1 MMCAHA
7 QKRSDRMAE
16 KDSCFHAWIVTPDGV
31 FYDGEVTFLELPTIS
46 GRIGVYREHIP
57 LTTVLDPGRVE
68 VAGRGEKKAAS
79 VGNGFATILKDR
91 VTVLT
96 ERAEWEND

>member
-1 MMCAHA
+1 
-7 QKRSDRMAE
+7 MAE

-68 VAGRGEKKAAS
+68 VAGQGEKKAAS
-79 VGNGFATILKDR
+79 DLPR
-91 VTVLT
+91 S
-96 ERAEWEND
+96 

>member
-1 MMCAHA
+1 MT
-7 QKRSDRMAE
+7 E
-16 KDSCFHAWIVTPDGV
+16 KNSFFHAWIVTPEGV
-31 FYDGEVTFLELPTIS
+31 FYDGEITFLELPTIS

-68 VAGRGEKKAAS
+68 LAERGEKKAAS

>member
-1 MMCAHA
+1 
-7 QKRSDRMAE
+7 MAE
-16 KDSCFHAWIVTPDGV
+16 KNSCFHAWIVTPDGV

-57 LTTVLDPGRVE
+57 LTTVLAPGSIE
-68 VAGRGEKKAAS
+68 ITEQEEKNHAA

-96 ERAEWEND
+96 ERAEWEEEA

>member
-1 MMCAHA
+1 
-7 QKRSDRMAE
+7 MAE
-16 KDSCFHAWIVTPDGV
+16 KDSYFHAWIVTPDGM

-68 VAGRGEKKAAS
+68 VVGWGEKKAAS
-79 VGNGFATILKDR
+79 VGNGFATILKDC